1 MASAI
6 DFDFY
11 KFYDRT
17 KTNPYETAM
26 KICPHEC
33 YASGA
38 CPFDKTQQ
46 SIIPCAEKLPYIT
59 IYYNITNTASTTP
72 ILYIAPTNFTGMKVN
87 GNHTQN
93 VTTTYKFPTT
103 GINKV
108 IYFMSETTT
117 IQDNTFKNITSLIT
131 TEPLEAS
138 IIGQDAFQ
146 RTGLTAITLPNVT
159 LIKGSFFSTPLVKID
174 IGDKLETMGRSS
186 FEGCRNT
193 LRTFVIRT
201 KIPPTVDAYGL
212 HKLYET
218 QFYVPSESLN
228 RYKTAPGWDVFKNQM
243 HTLEEIPEG

>member
-26 KICPHEC
+26 KVCPHEC

-38 CPFDKTQQ
+38 CPFYKTQQ
-46 SIIPCAEKLPYIT
+46 AIIPCAEKLPYMT
-59 IYYNITNTASTTP
+59 AYYNITNTASTTP
-72 ILYIAPTNFTGMKVN
+72 ILGLIPTNFTGMKV
-87 GNHTQN
+87 GDNHTQN
-93 VTTTYKFPTT
+93 VTTAYRFPTT

-108 IYFMSETTT
+108 IYFMNDTT
-117 IQDNTFKNITSLIT
+117 IQDKTFINVKSLVT

-138 IIGQDAFQ
+138 IIGQSAFQ

-174 IGDKLETMGRSS
+174 IGDKLETIRRSS
-186 FEGCRNT
+186 FEGCRYT
-193 LRTFVIRT
+193 LRTFIIRT
-201 KIPPTVDAYGL
+201 KIPPTVDSYGL
-212 HKLYET
+212 HQLYET
-218 QFYVPSESLN
+218 QFYVPAESLN
-228 RYKTAPGWDVFKNQM
+228 RYKTAPGWDAFKNQM